1 MGTLQGRVAIVTGA
15 GQGVGQGI
23 ALALADEGAD
33 VAVLGRTAAKLEATC
48 ELVRARGAKAEPFV
62 VDITD
67 TDTDTDAIPT
77 VVGQVV
83 DAFGGVDILV
93 NNAYSGAYGPLL
105 ELSDE
110 AFRRGFVS
118 GPFAAF
124 AFMKAVHPSMTARGG
139 GDIVNLVTSAMV
151 RWDPSTYGAYAAAK
165 QALRS
170 LTRTAAAEWAADG
183 IRANN
188 IAPHALSP
196 GLQRWIEANPEKA
209 AEFVGSIPMQ
219 RIGDPEADIG
229 RAVVALVGSDLR
241 YLTGATLPLDGGQA
255 YFG

>member
-1 MGTLQGRVAIVTGA
+1 MGSLQGQVAIVTGA

-23 ALALADEGAD
+23 ALALAAEGVD
-33 VAVLGRTAAKLEATC
+33 VAVLGRTRAKLETTC
-48 ELVRARGAKAEPFV
+48 GLVRARGSKAELFE
-62 VDITD
+62 VDVAD
-67 TDTDTDAIPT
+67 LDAIPD
-77 VVGQVV
+77 VVDQVV
-83 DAFGGVDILV
+83 ATFGGVDILV

-105 ELSDE
+105 ELSDD

-124 AFMKAVHPSMTARGG
+124 AFMKACHPSMQARGG
-139 GDIVNLVTSAMV
+139 GNIVNLVTSAMV
-151 RWDPSTYGAYAAAK
+151 RWDPSTYGPYAASK

-170 LTRTAAAEWAADG
+170 LTRTAAVEWAADG

-196 GLQRWIEANPEKA
+196 GLKWWTENNPEEA
-209 AEFVGSIPMQ
+209 AEFVATIPMR
-219 RIGDPEADIG
+219 RIGEPEADIG
-229 RAVVALVGSDLR
+229 RAVVALCGSDLR

-255 YFG
+255 FFG